1 METRRKKQTQIQ
13 INLFTIALGGFVIV
27 GINNSLIDSKYVAFF
42 RAYLVTILK
51 ALV

>member
-1 METRRKKQTQIQ
+1 M
-13 INLFTIALGGFVIV
+13 ALGGFVML
-27 GINNSLIDSKYVAFF
+27 GINNSFIDSKYVAFF